1 MKKSMKTAILSLA
14 MCALLVGG
22 AAPVFAASVPVNAT
36 GNVTQNF
43 MDNTPMKELKS
54 SSSEIR
60 LMDGQSMDF
69 YISGASLQESDAE
82 KMRYYSEDSNVATV
96 QYIGFDAGKGFQ
108 FRITANLKGTA
119 KKTVRTGEATTRINV
134 DHRGGG
140 GGSCDV
146 IVSKKGDLGLS
157 TTDVMRSERQAV
169 RSMISM
175 CWA

>member
-1 MKKSMKTAILSLA
+1 MKKSIKTGIISLA
-14 MCALLVGG
+14 MCALLIGSVTP
-22 AAPVFAASVPVNAT
+22 AFAASVPANVT

-96 QYIGFDAGKGFQ
+96 
-108 FRITANLKGTA
+108 
-119 KKTVRTGEATTRINV
+119 
-134 DHRGGG
+134 
-140 GGSCDV
+140 
-146 IVSKKGDLGLS
+146 
-157 TTDVMRSERQAV
+157 
-169 RSMISM
+169 
-175 CWA
+175 